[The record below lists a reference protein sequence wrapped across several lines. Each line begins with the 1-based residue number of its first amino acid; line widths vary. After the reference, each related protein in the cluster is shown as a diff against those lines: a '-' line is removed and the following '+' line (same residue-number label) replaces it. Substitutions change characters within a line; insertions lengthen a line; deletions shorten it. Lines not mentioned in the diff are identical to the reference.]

1 MSNTNNM
8 NNIISQNLLEVSNSN
23 KKDIPSNQVKNKKNV
38 IMYEFD
44 IIKTY
49 AF

>member
-23 KKDIPSNQVKNKKNV
+23 KKDIPSNQVKIKKMLLCMNL
-38 IMYEFD
+38 ILLKHMLF
-44 IIKTY
+44 
-49 AF
+49 